1 MSLTDL
7 TRRVADSTRGRIVAH
22 LRRGASTVD
31 ELARAVGTTDN
42 AVRSHLTALERDG
55 LVRQE
60 GVRRGTGVGKPATLY
75 NLHPNAEPLLSRA
88 YPPVLG
94 AVLDVIVEE
103 LPPERADEVLRQVGR
118 RLAAS
123 LGGRADGNLRERVSA
138 AAAVLTDLGGDVEV
152 VDDAAGLT
160 IRGYGCPLSAAVACR
175 PEVCRAV
182 ETLVSGI
189 AGAPAHECCEH
200 GERPRCCFRVE
211 SDDERS

>member
-7 TRRVADSTRGRIVAH
+7 SRRAADTTRGRIIAN

-55 LVRQE
+55 LVLQE
-60 GVRRGTGVGKPATLY
+60 GVRRGMGVGKPATLY
-75 NLHPNAEPLLSRA
+75 NLHPHAERMLSRA

-103 LPPERADEVLRQVGR
+103 LPPERADDVLQQVGR

-123 LGGRADGNLRERVSA
+123 LGGRAEGELRERVA
-138 AAAVLTDLGGDVEV
+138 AAAEALIELGGDVEV
-152 VDDAAGLT
+152 VDEGDGLA

-189 AGAPAHECCEH
+189 AGARAHECCEH

-211 SDDERS
+211 SDEEAK

>member
-1 MSLTDL
+1 MSLIDL
-7 TRRVADSTRGRIVAH
+7 TRRTADSTRGRIVAH

-55 LVRQE
+55 LVLQE

-75 NLHPNAEPLLSRA
+75 NLHPGAEPLLSRA

-94 AVLDVIVEE
+94 AVLDVVVEE
-103 LPPERADEVLRQVGR
+103 LPPARADEVLRQVGR
-118 RLAAS
+118 RLATS
-123 LGGRADGNLRERVSA
+123 LGGRAEGDLRQRVA
-138 AAAVLTDLGGDVEV
+138 AAAAALIELGGDVEV
-152 VDDAAGLT
+152 VDDADGLT

-200 GERPRCCFRVE
+200 GKRPRCCFRVDT
-211 SDDERS
+211 DDDRE

>member
-1 MSLTDL
+1 MSIADL
-7 TRRVADSTRGRIVAH
+7 NKRVADSTRGRIVAQ
-22 LRRGASTVD
+22 LRRGPSTVD

-55 LVRQE
+55 MVRQD
-60 GVRRGTGVGKPATLY
+60 GVRRGGGVGKPATLY
-75 NLHPNAEPLLSRA
+75 DLHPGAEPLLSRA

-103 LPPERADEVLRQVGR
+103 LPAKRADAVLRQVGR

-123 LGGRADGNLRERVSA
+123 LGGEAGGDLRERVTA
-138 AAAVLTDLGGDVEV
+138 AAEALIDLGGDVEV
-152 VDDAAGLT
+152 VEDESGLT

-182 ETLVSGI
+182 ETLVSEI
-189 AGAPAHECCEH
+189 AGAPAHECCDH
-200 GERPRCCFRVE
+200 GERPRCCFRV
-211 SDDERS
+211 DTGD